1 MRFHTLSVADV
12 RSETSDTVSVAFE
25 VPDQLR
31 NQYQFVQ
38 GQHLTLRR
46 TLSGTEIRRS
56 YSICSS
62 VDEGELRIA
71 VKAIPRGVFSGFVHN
86 RLAAGEKIEVGSPI
100 GHFNVPLAPSHR
112 KRYAAFAAGSGITPL
127 MSIIK
132 PTLEREPRSRFTLV
146 YGNRET
152 GSIIFREALERLK
165 NTYMDRL
172 SMVHTLSREGRNLP
186 LLDGRID
193 RAKAEALLESLVP
206 ADQHDE
212 FFLCGPKGMIDAVRE
227 VLLEKNVSPSCIHY
241 ELFTPPD
248 QHIEYQPESMPI
260 QAQGSRSSV
269 VVSLDSKSTTFEMS
283 RDGDTLLEAVR
294 RVRPEVPYACEGGV
308 CATCRAKL
316 IEGRVNMQ
324 LNFALEESDL
334 SSGYVLT
341 CQSVPLTDRV
351 VIDFDDL

>member
-1 MRFHTLSVADV
+1 MH
-12 RSETSDTVSVAFE
+12 
-25 VPDQLR
+25 
-31 NQYQFVQ
+31 
-38 GQHLTLRR
+38 
-46 TLSGTEIRRS
+46 
-56 YSICSS
+56 
-62 VDEGELRIA
+62 
-71 VKAIPRGVFSGFVHN
+71 K
-86 RLAAGEKIEVGSPI
+86 RLAVGEKIEVGSPI
-100 GHFNVPLAPSHR
+100 GHFNVPLDPSQL

-132 PTLEREPRSRFTLV
+132 TTLEREPRSRFTLV

-172 SMVHTLSREGRNLP
+172 SMVHTLSRESRNLP

-193 RAKAEALLESLVP
+193 RVKAEALLESLVP

-212 FFLCGPKGMIDAVRE
+212 FFLCGPKGMIDAVRGA
-227 VLLEKNVSPSCIHY
+227 LLEKNVPSSCIHY

-248 QHIEYQPESMPI
+248 QHIVNKSERRSTPPE
-260 QAQGSRSSV
+260 GSRCSV

-316 IEGRVNMQ
+316 VEGRVNMQ
-324 LNFALEESDL
+324 LNFALEDSDL

>member
-1 MRFHTLSVADV
+1 MRFHALSVAEV
-12 RSETSDTVSVAFE
+12 RPETNDTVSVAFE

-31 NQYQFVQ
+31 NQYRFAQ

-46 TLSGTEIRRS
+46 KFSGTEIRRS

-62 VDEGELRIA
+62 VDEDELRIA
-71 VKAIPRGVFSGFVHN
+71 VKAIPNGVFSGFVHN
-86 RLAAGEKIEVGSPI
+86 RLAAGKKIEVGSPI
-100 GHFNVPLAPSHR
+100 GHFNVPLDPSQS

-132 PTLEREPRSRFTLV
+132 TTLERELRSRFTLV

-165 NTYMDRL
+165 NIYMERL
-172 SMVHTLSREGRNLP
+172 SLVHTLSQESRNLP

-193 RAKAEALLESLVP
+193 RVKADALLESLVLV
-206 ADQHDE
+206 DQHNE

-227 VLLEKNVSPSCIHY
+227 ALIKKEVPSSCIHY

-248 QHIEYQPESMPI
+248 HEIVNQSECQSI
-260 QAQGSRSSV
+260 QAQGTCCSV

-283 RDGDTLLEAVR
+283 RAGDTLLEAVR

-316 IEGRVNMQ
+316 VEGRVNMQ

-341 CQSVPLTDRV
+341 CQSVPLTDRI